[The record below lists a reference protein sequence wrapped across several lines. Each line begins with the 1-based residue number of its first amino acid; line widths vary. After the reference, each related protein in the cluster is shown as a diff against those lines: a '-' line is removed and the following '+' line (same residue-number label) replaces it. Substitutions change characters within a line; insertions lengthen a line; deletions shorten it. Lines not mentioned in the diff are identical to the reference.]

1 MPLTPATL
9 LVYCND
15 LLYISLIVW
24 VPLNFARE
32 QQCQN
37 NWQSLVWLFT
47 YFKYVCLFSVCL
59 FRLTGMNLPS
69 PVISSK
75 NWLRLHFTSDSNH
88 RRKGFSAQYQ
98 GKGQH
103 LEAGNE
109 PRSMPAQVRNQQRGV
124 SQMGGACS
132 GCLLAHGLAIC
143 QQNIKTY
150 AYHAH
155 LMNIGRLVYDT
166 PGSCSIYA
174 RLAGLPW

>member
-109 PRSMPAQVRNQQRGV
+109 PRSMPAQVRNQQRGGE
-124 SQMGGACS
+124 SDGWGMFRMSFSPWFGDMPTE
-132 GCLLAHGLAIC
+132 H
-143 QQNIKTY
+143 QNIC
-150 AYHAH
+150 
-155 LMNIGRLVYDT
+155 L
-166 PGSCSIYA
+166 SCTFDEYWPPCL
-174 RLAGLPW
+174 RYTRKL